1 MSNNAGEILSDT
13 YKLKIKPDAPPGIY
27 EVEVGVYDPQ
37 KNFERLRV
45 VTGDGRITKN
55 YVLLGK
61 VHVQ

>member
-1 MSNNAGEILSDT
+1 
-13 YKLKIKPDAPPGIY
+13 LKIKPDTPPGVY

-45 VTGDGRITKN
+45 VTDDGRITEN

-61 VHVQ
+61 VRVK